1 VKKRAYIDT
10 TVVSY
15 LTSRPSRDLII
26 AAHQESTRYLWTNLI
41 EKYDTFVSAL
51 VYQEAACGNSDQ
63 AKLRLQAI
71 RQFRMLDVDDEA
83 RELAEI
89 IIAGKGIPREYPEDA
104 LHIGL
109 AAVNGMD
116 IIVTWN
122 FSHMNN
128 PFTKR
133 RVREI
138 VERAGYA
145 CPEFCSPDEL
155 MEAVK

>member
-1 VKKRAYIDT
+1 
-10 TVVSY
+10 VVSY
-15 LTSRPSRDLII
+15 LTARPSRDLIV
-26 AAHQESTRYLWTNLI
+26 AAHQESTRNLWIKLTD
-41 EKYDTFVSAL
+41 KYDTFVSAL
-51 VYQEAACGNSDQ
+51 VYQEAACGDSGQ
-63 AKLRLQAI
+63 VKLRLEAI

-83 RELAEI
+83 KKLAEI

-104 LHIGL
+104 LHIAL

-133 RVREI
+133 SVRKI
-138 VERAGYA
+138 VERAGYT

-155 MEAVK
+155 METVK